1 MQRKEERSITMQN
14 TRYLLRDKIS
24 ISGMIHFARWCNKVV
39 MYIWR
44 VRILGLNISYSIFKL
59 SVIGILI
66 SSVNCNSAIK
76 ENAFNAVISESIE
89 MEGNISILAI
99 DEMDRITGQ
108 MRGQFITYLQT
119 KTGERF
125 ILEPYHD
132 VCFVLLQPNLKVKV
146 FGIMKDK
153 RILYKRIV
161 PIKE

>member
-1 MQRKEERSITMQN
+1 M
-14 TRYLLRDKIS
+14 
-24 ISGMIHFARWCNKVV
+24 
-39 MYIWR
+39 
-44 VRILGLNISYSIFKL
+44 NISCSIFKL

-66 SSVNCNSAIK
+66 SSVNCNSATN

-89 MEGNISILAI
+89 MVGNISILAI

-132 VCFVLLQPNLKVKV
+132 VYFVPLQPNAKVKV

-161 PIKE
+161 LIRE

>member
-1 MQRKEERSITMQN
+1 M
-14 TRYLLRDKIS
+14 
-24 ISGMIHFARWCNKVV
+24 
-39 MYIWR
+39 
-44 VRILGLNISYSIFKL
+44 NISCSIFKL

-66 SSVNCNSAIK
+66 SSVSCNSAIK

-108 MRGQFITYLQT
+108 IKGKFITYLQT
-119 KTGERF
+119 KAGERF

-132 VCFVLLQPNLKVKV
+132 FYFTPLQPNAKV
-146 FGIMKDK
+146 FGILKDK

-161 PIKE
+161 PIKEQSS

>member
-1 MQRKEERSITMQN
+1 
-14 TRYLLRDKIS
+14 
-24 ISGMIHFARWCNKVV
+24 MIHFARWCNKAV

-44 VRILGLNISYSIFKL
+44 VRILGLNRSCSIFKL

-66 SSVNCNSAIK
+66 SSGNCNSAIK
-76 ENAFNAVISESIE
+76 ENAFNAVISKSIE

-99 DEMDRITGQ
+99 DEMYPITGQ
-108 MRGQFITYLQT
+108 IRGRFVTYLQT

-132 VCFVLLQPNLKVKV
+132 VYFVPLQPNAKVKV

-161 PIKE
+161 PIRE